1 MTSTQDQG
9 LRSLAGVWQ
18 LRAGTQ
24 LPMSQLRLTWLRMS
38 QPRRVNVR
46 SRP

>member
-9 LRSLAGVWQ
+9 LRSLAGAWQ
-18 LRAGTQ
+18 LRAGARLSTSQ
-24 LPMSQLRLTWLRMS
+24 PRLTWPLMSQLRQANT
-38 QPRRVNVR
+38 R

>member
-9 LRSLAGVWQ
+9 LRSLAGAWQ
-18 LRAGTQ
+18 LRSGTRR
-24 LPMSQLRLTWLRMS
+24 PMSQLRLTWLLMS
-38 QPRRVNVR
+38 QLRQASIR

>member
-9 LRSLAGVWQ
+9 LRSLAGAWQ
-18 LRAGTQ
+18 LRSGTRR
-24 LPMSQLRLTWLRMS
+24 PMSQLRLTWPLMS
-38 QPRRVNVR
+38 QPRQASIR

>member
-1 MTSTQDQG
+1 MTSTKDQG

-18 LRAGTQ
+18 LRSGTRRSMSQ
-24 LPMSQLRLTWLRMS
+24 PRLTWPLMSQLRQAS
-38 QPRRVNVR
+38 IR

>member
-9 LRSLAGVWQ
+9 LRSLAGAWQ
-18 LRAGTQ
+18 LRAGAR
-24 LPMSQLRLTWLRMS
+24 LSASQLRPTWLRMS
-38 QPRRVNVR
+38 QLRGMNTR

>member
-9 LRSLAGVWQ
+9 LRSLAGAWQ
-18 LRAGTQ
+18 LRAGAWLST
-24 LPMSQLRLTWLRMS
+24 LQLRLTWPPMS
-38 QPRRVNVR
+38 QPRRANTR